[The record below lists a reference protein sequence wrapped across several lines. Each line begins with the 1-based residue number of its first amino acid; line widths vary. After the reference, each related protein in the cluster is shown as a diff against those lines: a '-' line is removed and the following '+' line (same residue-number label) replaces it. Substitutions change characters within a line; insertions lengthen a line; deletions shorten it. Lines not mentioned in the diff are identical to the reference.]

1 MRGVRAR
8 PGIRGARRGIRVVRD
23 ALRRVRWR
31 RLPRLAWAL
40 LAATALAA
48 TGLAYQLARKP
59 TELLG
64 LVVPT
69 APKTPEGTWA
79 EYGSSFE
86 RHSTD
91 VVPPELLAALA
102 QVESAGD
109 PLARTYWRWRW
120 SWNPLELYGP
130 ASSGVGLLQ
139 MTDGNYALA
148 RRLCVHDHVVAEA
161 GRWDDLD
168 ACWFNALYV
177 RTVPSHA
184 IEMTAAWLHR
194 SVDEILG
201 AERIARATPARK
213 QRLAAVVHLCG
224 RERAAAFARR
234 GFWVLPGERCGEHD
248 LARYLARVDALSRQF
263 ERIAAGRGR

>member
-1 MRGVRAR
+1 M
-8 PGIRGARRGIRVVRD
+8 
-23 ALRRVRWR
+23 
-31 RLPRLAWAL
+31 PRLAWAL
-40 LAATALAA
+40 LAAAALAGTA
-48 TGLAYQLARKP
+48 LAYQLARKP
-59 TELLG
+59 TEILG

-69 APKTPEGTWA
+69 APKTPAGTWA
-79 EYGSSFE
+79 EYGTSFE
-86 RHSTD
+86 RHATEIVS
-91 VVPPELLAALA
+91 PELLAALA

-120 SWNPLELYGP
+120 SWNPLELYAP

-148 RRLCVHDHVVAEA
+148 RRLCIHDHAVAEA

-168 ACWFNALYV
+168 ACWFNALYA

-194 SVDEILG
+194 SVDEILA
-201 AERIARATPARK
+201 AERIARK

-224 RERAAAFARR
+224 RERGVAFARR

-248 LARYLARVDALSRQF
+248 LARYLARVKELSDLFQRLG
-263 ERIAAGRGR
+263 AADGSGRR